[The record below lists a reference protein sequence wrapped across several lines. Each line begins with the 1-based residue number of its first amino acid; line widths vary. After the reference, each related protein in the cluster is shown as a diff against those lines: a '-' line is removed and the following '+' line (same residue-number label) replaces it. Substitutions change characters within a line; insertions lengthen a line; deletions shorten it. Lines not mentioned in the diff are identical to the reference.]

1 MIYSAMFVFGSQ
13 LIPMFILTLIWGIV
27 AGISS
32 NITQY
37 IITSAAPDAPDLS
50 NGIFLSAVNLGTTVG
65 TFIGGVFISTLGSNY
80 VLLVGILASILSIYL
95 VTVRNQ
101 KYTASAESFTEL
113 QT

>member
-32 NITQY
+32 NTTQY
-37 IITSAAPDAPDLS
+37 IITSATPDAPDLS

-101 KYTASAESFTEL
+101 KYTTSL
-113 QT
+113 